1 MTRLTPTH
9 HLLLAQGAQDR
20 EGLIDLPSGLRG
32 AAAKAVVAKLMAA
45 GLIAEVFVPAE
56 RAWRN
61 DEAGTPV
68 GLTLTPSGR
77 DALERVSEAPA
88 AAEVDES
95 VVAAGVRS
103 NAKRAKVMEMLAWGG
118 GASLDEI
125 TAATGWLPHSAR
137 AMLSGLRKAGHEVVR
152 EKREGVSR
160 YRIPA
165 GVNAR
170 DGIVGEAGSSSP
182 SRED

>member
-9 HLLLAQGAQDR
+9 HLLLAQGAQDP

-32 AAAKAVVAKLMAA
+32 AAAKTVVAKLMAA
-45 GLIAEVFVPAE
+45 GLIAEVFAPAE

-61 DEAGTPV
+61 DEAGDAV
-68 GLTLTPSGR
+68 GLTLTQAGR
-77 DALERVSEAPA
+77 NALGPVSEVPA
-88 AAEVDES
+88 ATEVDEG
-95 VVAAGVRS
+95 VVADGARS
-103 NAKRAKVMEMLAWGG
+103 NAKRAKVMEMLAWAG

-137 AMLSGLRKAGHEVVR
+137 AMLSGLRKAGHDVVR

-165 GVNAR
+165 PVSAQ
-170 DGIVGEAGSSSP
+170 DGIVEEAGSSSP